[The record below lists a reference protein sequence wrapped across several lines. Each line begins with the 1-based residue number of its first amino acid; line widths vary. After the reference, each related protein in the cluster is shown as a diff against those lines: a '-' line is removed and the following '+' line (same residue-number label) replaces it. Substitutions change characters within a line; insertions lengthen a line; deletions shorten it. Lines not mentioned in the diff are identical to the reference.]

1 MKVRRRRWRERAS
14 TPARK
19 VDRRSRPAVPAGTRW
34 PFPVPIIRESN
45 SPPEDGPERLPMGSG
60 GYELLSKLG
69 TGGMAEVFLARRRGP
84 YAIEHP
90 VVVKRL
96 REDLLSSPSMVKMF
110 AWEAWISSRLCHPNI
125 ARFYDVV
132 THLGRDHLVI
142 EHVRGVDLASIGRAL
157 NATSRQFPFQAVI
170 DVGVAATRALH
181 HAHGLTD
188 DDGRRIGLVHRDVSP
203 QNILVSVDGDIKL
216 IDFGV
221 AKTTSAHVPRDTAP
235 GVVKGKMGYIAPEHL
250 RGQALDERGDLYALG
265 VVLFEMVTGRRLFRR
280 GADAE
285 MLRQALEAEVPSL
298 SALRPDCPPALEAL
312 VRRALAQDPRDRF
325 DNATAMERALWEA
338 AKSLPDERD
347 APTLADLAREV
358 HAAQQ
363 ERGLKGPPSARA
375 ADEAPESSRGRVDEE
390 ERPRDDDTRP
400 EGALQRARA
409 SRDTEPPPSAKAA
422 PVEPATDTSSL
433 TPSGVQE
440 RTDEQEQTDEERLV
454 TPPPE
459 PAQPSVRTLP
469 IVAAFV
475 AGAIVAAVALLSARG
490 LAMGDDAP
498 AAPVPTDTREA
509 DPAR

>member
-1 MKVRRRRWRERAS
+1 M
-14 TPARK
+14 
-19 VDRRSRPAVPAGTRW
+19 PAGTRW

-96 REDLLSSPSMVKMF
+96 HEDHLSSPSMVKMF
-110 AWEAWISSRLCHPNI
+110 AWEAWISSRLSHPNI

-157 NATSRQFPFQAVI
+157 NATGRQFPFQAVI

-250 RGQALDERGDLYALG
+250 RGQALDARGDLYALG

-363 ERGLKGPPSARA
+363 ERELKGPPSARA
-375 ADEAPESSRGRVDEE
+375 ADEAAPDSSRGSADAE

-409 SRDTEPPPSAKAA
+409 ARDTEPPPSVKAA
-422 PVEPATDTSSL
+422 PVEGPQRDTSSL

-440 RTDEQEQTDEERLV
+440 QTDEHERTDEELIV
-454 TPPPE
+454 TSTPE
-459 PAQPSVRTLP
+459 PATPSVRALP
-469 IVAAFV
+469 IVVAFV
-475 AGAIVAAVALLSARG
+475 AGALAAAVALLSARS
-490 LAMGDDAP
+490 LAMGEDAP
-498 AAPVPTDTREA
+498 ALPVPADAREA